1 MHILISGAG
10 IAGPTLAYW
19 AAKAGA
25 RVTVVEKAASFLAS
39 GQNIDVSGS
48 ALQIIGKMGLMD
60 ELRRLNT
67 TEKGTQLIDQRGRPF
82 AKFPVKEE
90 GASPTSE
97 FEILRGDLAAM
108 LYEST
113 KSLPNITYH
122 FYTTVQKVLSNG
134 NDKVQVQ
141 LSTGATHSYDLL
153 VAADGQWS
161 KIRTQ
166 CFPAESIRVVDKN
179 MMAVYATIP
188 RIPSDNN
195 WWNIYFALGS
205 RIVATG
211 PKAQKEL
218 LRKEFADAGWQAQR
232 LLDGM
237 EKAEDFY
244 LHVFQQ
250 IKMSTWSAG
259 RVICLGD
266 AAYAPTPLSSS
277 GAGIAIMGAYVL
289 AGELSKLVLKPDEN
303 GNENDSETEH
313 PRTALQAYET
323 VFRPFVEQTQEIPF
337 FFPAIVHPETAWKRW
352 LTQTF
357 LWTLSK

>member
-205 RIVATG
+205 RIVAT
-211 PKAQKEL
+211 
-218 LRKEFADAGWQAQR
+218 
-232 LLDGM
+232 
-237 EKAEDFY
+237 
-244 LHVFQQ
+244 
-250 IKMSTWSAG
+250 
-259 RVICLGD
+259 
-266 AAYAPTPLSSS
+266 
-277 GAGIAIMGAYVL
+277 
-289 AGELSKLVLKPDEN
+289 
-303 GNENDSETEH
+303 
-313 PRTALQAYET
+313 
-323 VFRPFVEQTQEIPF
+323 
-337 FFPAIVHPETAWKRW
+337 
-352 LTQTF
+352 
-357 LWTLSK
+357 